1 MPNPPLTSSPEEE
14 AIVAAIA
21 ARRHPRPIQPLDLA
35 LLHSPHVAAGW
46 NTFVGAIRTKTSLA
60 DDLRELAIC
69 RIAVVN
75 RAWYEWMH
83 HEPLAVNSG
92 VSSES
97 MNEIMKEGG
106 LLRSERPEG
115 FNEKQWA
122 VCVVAD
128 EMTRNVQVKDETFE
142 WFKSL
147 ASDQEV
153 IEVVATVSVFSQRNT
168 FLIETDKTSQVACYN
183 CVSRFLVALD
193 GKYFMSFPYTNIIH
207 CQLPLTRIPVG
218 ERNNTVPEP
227 LPMQL

>member
-1 MPNPPLTSSPEEE
+1 MRVPYIPNPPPTSLPEEE

-21 ARRHPRPIQPLDLA
+21 ARRHLRPIQPLDLA
-35 LLHSPHVAAGW
+35 LLHSPHVAADW
-46 NTFVGAIRTKTSLA
+46 NTFVGAVRTTTSLA
-60 DDLRELAIC
+60 DDLREITIC

-75 RAWYEWMH
+75 RAWYEWTH
-83 HEPLAVNSG
+83 HASLAVNSG

-115 FNEKQWA
+115 FNEKQWT

-128 EMTRNVQVKDETFE
+128 EMTRNVHVKDETFE
-142 WFKSL
+142 WLKSL

-153 IEVVATVSVFSQRNT
+153 VEVVAT
-168 FLIETDKTSQVACYN
+168 VACYN

-193 GKYFMSFPYTNIIH
+193 
-207 CQLPLTRIPVG
+207 VG

-227 LPMQL
+227 LAK

>member
-1 MPNPPLTSSPEEE
+1 MRVPYMPNPLTSSPEEE

-97 MNEIMKEGG
+97 MNEIMEGG

-153 IEVVATVSVFSQRNT
+153 VEVVAT
-168 FLIETDKTSQVACYN
+168 VACYN

-193 GKYFMSFPYTNIIH
+193 
-207 CQLPLTRIPVG
+207 VG
-218 ERNNTVPEP
+218 ERNDTVPEP
-227 LPMQL
+227 LPRQL